1 MAQDLTGEYAIK
13 QGATYRA
20 TIIWKTGTTVAT
32 ALPVNLIGYHA
43 RCMFKATPVKK
54 ASLVQSITKANPGVV
69 TTQEAHKLKTG
80 QSVVLPNVGG
90 MVELNGRYT
99 ITVLTPTTF
108 SIGINTSTYT
118 TYTSGGSVAFVSLTD
133 VLSTEG
139 QLVLGTTGG
148 DTQIHIKDTVTDVM
162 SGGGVY
168 DIEMLASNGD
178 VVRTAEGT
186 FETSL
191 NVTR

>member
-1 MAQDLTGEYAIK
+1 MTQDLIGEYAIK

-20 TIIWKTGTTVAT
+20 TIIWKTGATVAA
-32 ALPVNLIGYHA
+32 ALPVNLTGYHS
-43 RCMFKATPVKK
+43 RCMFKSTAVKK
-54 ASLVQSITKANPGVV
+54 ASLIDAITKANPGVV
-69 TTQEAHKLKTG
+69 TTQAAHKLVTG

-90 MVELNGRYT
+90 MVELIGRYT

-108 SIGINTSTYT
+108 SIGTNTSTYT

-139 QLVLGTTGG
+139 QLIQGTTGG

-168 DIEMLASNGD
+168 DLEMLASNGD
-178 VVRTAEGT
+178 VVRTAEGM